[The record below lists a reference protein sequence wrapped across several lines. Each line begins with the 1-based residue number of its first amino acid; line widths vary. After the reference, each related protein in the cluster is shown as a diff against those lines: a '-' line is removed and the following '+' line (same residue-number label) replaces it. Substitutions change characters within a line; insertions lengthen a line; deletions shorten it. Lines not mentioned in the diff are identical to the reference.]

1 MVSRAQKIIIKKKK
15 TTKGEEKEKR
25 AYSVL
30 GSSKKTY

>member
-1 MVSRAQKIIIKKKK
+1 MVSRAQKKIIKKKK
-15 TTKGEEKEKR
+15 TKGEEKEKR